1 MPLLDVGL
9 AFGVM
14 PGVVA
19 APGVNDWGAAPLDSP
34 LVLELLPVVDFP
46 QSHESDFEL
55 SSLVS
60 SFLSHPDV
68 LPDVEELELE
78 ELDDELLLLDDEEL
92 DDDEL
97 DELEELD
104 DELVVLDV
112 LGGSV
117 LLPPQL
123 SPLVSGSLVVSVPV
137 DDVLPQPSSATV
149 SSSPVS
155 S

>member
-1 MPLLDVGL
+1 MLDVGL
-9 AFGVM
+9 
-14 PGVVA
+14 
-19 APGVNDWGAAPLDSP
+19 DRGAAPVDSP
-34 LVLELLPVVDFP
+34 LVLELLPVDDFP

-55 SSLVS
+55 SSLLS

-68 LPDVEELELE
+68 LPDDDELVLDELDEELLELDELEEEELE
-78 ELDDELLLLDDEEL
+78 ELDDELEDELLEVDEE
-92 DDDEL
+92 
-97 DELEELD
+97 
-104 DELVVLDV
+104 

-117 LLPPQL
+117 LLLPQL
-123 SPLVSGSLVVSVPV
+123 SLLVSGSPLGSLPA